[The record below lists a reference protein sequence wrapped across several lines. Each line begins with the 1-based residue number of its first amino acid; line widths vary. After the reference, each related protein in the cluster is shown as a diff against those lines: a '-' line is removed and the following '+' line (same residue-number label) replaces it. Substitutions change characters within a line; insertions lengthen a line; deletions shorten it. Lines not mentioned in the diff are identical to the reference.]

1 MLRIGFGSRVLFLHV
16 KLKVCDPKAP
26 RDCSSP
32 LLAPPPCTFLTCAF
46 SVERAQLTCW
56 CSAVRRR
63 SQSSSFGASCLL
75 CSDSAPSSAPSAGC
89 QSSCRPS
96 STSCSSGSC
105 SWCSYP
111 SGRGCCIGR
120 RPTLACQLAGRPA
133 PVLGRARTRRSR
145 PRTALAALARRH
157 RPISVC
163 LARLRGDFGCRW
175 RRHRGDGMRPGG
187 EGNVAGVC

>member
-1 MLRIGFGSRVLFLHV
+1 MHNSPSPRHSLCRLEEHEPMLRIGFGSRVLFLHV

-145 PRTALAALARRH
+145 PRTALAALCACTSASTDFRLFGKAAR
-157 RPISVC
+157 
-163 LARLRGDFGCRW
+163 
-175 RRHRGDGMRPGG
+175 
-187 EGNVAGVC
+187 